1 MLVADENVPAKA
13 ISALRGRGIDVLS
26 IREVSPGAT
35 DEAVLALAAS
45 QSRILA
51 SFDRDFGELIF
62 KHRKPPPRSI
72 IHLRFQPA
80 SAEEVAD

>member
-1 MLVADENVPAKA
+1 M
-13 ISALRGRGIDVLS
+13 
-26 IREVSPGAT
+26 
-35 DEAVLALAAS
+35 LALAAS

-62 KHRKPPPRSI
+62 KHRKPLPRSI

-80 SAEEVAD
+80 SAEEVADMLHSLLNGGAGPIDGRMVIVTRQGIRKRMFPQRSA